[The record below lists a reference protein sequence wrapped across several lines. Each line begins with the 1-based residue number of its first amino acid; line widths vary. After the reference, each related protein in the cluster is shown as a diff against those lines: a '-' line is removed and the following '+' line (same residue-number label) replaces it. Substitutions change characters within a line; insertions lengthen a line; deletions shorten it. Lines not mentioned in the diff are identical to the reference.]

1 MIPVSIQKGQVY
13 LNGQQLQESYT
24 SGEATDS
31 FPELLISKGEVI
43 AFEGFALAE
52 LPDYLKDTLDML
64 KPLPSDILEQSQN
77 ETITYTGTIKLKEG
91 FYFVLGDN
99 RNLGASEDSRVFGA
113 ISKDTLIGK
122 VLY

>member
-1 MIPVSIQKGQVY
+1 MIPFHIQEGQVY
-13 LNGQQLQESYT
+13 LNGQTLQEPYT
-24 SGEATDS
+24 LGEANDS

-52 LPDYLKDTLDML
+52 LPDYLQDTFAML
-64 KPLPSDILEQSQN
+64 KPLPKDILKQSQN
-77 ETITYTGTIKLKEG
+77 ETIFYTGIIKLKEG

-113 ISKDTLIGK
+113 ISQDTLMGK